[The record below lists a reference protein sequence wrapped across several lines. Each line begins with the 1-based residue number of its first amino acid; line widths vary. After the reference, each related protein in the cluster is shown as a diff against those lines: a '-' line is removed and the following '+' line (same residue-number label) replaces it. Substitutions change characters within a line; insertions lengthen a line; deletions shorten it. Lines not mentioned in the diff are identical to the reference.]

1 MLKRRSHLLN
11 GMKIRFDARNEES
24 GRRKVMKVQV
34 GKVEVVLTGYGED
47 LFVQDKATLLCS
59 GIGAP

>member
-11 GMKIRFDARNEES
+11 GMKIRFDARNGES
-24 GRRKVMKVQV
+24 GR
-34 GKVEVVLTGYGED
+34 KVEFVLTQVTEN
-47 LFVQDKATLLCS
+47 LFVRDKTTLLRL